1 MRMWK
6 ETKKERAI
14 KRTTILGRW
23 GGVKIHMCKDG
34 APQGTQG
41 IHGHGKPEEM
51 VAAEPHK
58 PSHQIRNNNTSN

>member
-1 MRMWK
+1 M
-6 ETKKERAI
+6 EGGE
-14 KRTTILGRW
+14 
-23 GGVKIHMCKDG
+23 GVKIHMCKDG